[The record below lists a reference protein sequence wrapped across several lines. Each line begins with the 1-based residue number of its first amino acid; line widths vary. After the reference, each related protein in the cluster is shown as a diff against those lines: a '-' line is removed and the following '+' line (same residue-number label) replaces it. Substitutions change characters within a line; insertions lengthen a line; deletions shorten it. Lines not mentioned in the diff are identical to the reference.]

1 MDPENRYLSQISIE
15 DAIRADQAFSFL
27 MGDDV
32 QPRKDFIAQ
41 NAKFVKN
48 LDV

>member
-1 MDPENRYLSQISIE
+1 MDPENRILNKVTID
-15 DAIRADQAFSFL
+15 DAIKADQTFSFL

-32 QPRKDFIAQ
+32 QPRKDFISQ

>member
-1 MDPENRYLSQISIE
+1 MDPERRILHKITID
-15 DAIRADQAFSFL
+15 DAIKADQMFSFL

-32 QPRKDFIAQ
+32 QPRKDFISA